1 MYREYKPNILLAPYI
16 ETYWA
21 TDESL
26 SGKQTLRILPDGGI
40 NVLFN
45 LAENEVDIIKPF
57 IPYII
62 GTKTT
67 FSNVVHERADRMIGV
82 RFRPCAISA
91 YTKVPVY
98 EFNNCRVDTSLFL
111 SLFADFNSER
121 LAEKE
126 DEIERLNYIEEY
138 LLGKLNCLNNI
149 DKQFIYVAEYIRM
162 TNGMVP
168 VNELLDKVYPFHAHH
183 HSAVHAELDAERL
196 AAGDEHGRVDLL
208 DFHLLDGND
217 AEDVQ

>member
-26 SGKQTLRILPDGGI
+26 SGRQTLRILPDGDI

-82 RFRPCAISA
+82 WKIQCKLPPKTKRFCPLVL
-91 YTKVPVY
+91 K
-98 EFNNCRVDTSLFL
+98 
-111 SLFADFNSER
+111 
-121 LAEKE
+121 
-126 DEIERLNYIEEY
+126 
-138 LLGKLNCLNNI
+138 
-149 DKQFIYVAEYIRM
+149 
-162 TNGMVP
+162 
-168 VNELLDKVYPFHAHH
+168 
-183 HSAVHAELDAERL
+183 
-196 AAGDEHGRVDLL
+196 
-208 DFHLLDGND
+208 
-217 AEDVQ
+217 

>member
-26 SGKQTLRILPDGGI
+26 SGRQTLRILPDGGI

-162 TNGMVP
+162 TMVWFP
-168 VNELLDKVYPFHAHH
+168 LINCWIRSV
-183 HSAVHAELDAERL
+183 
-196 AAGDEHGRVDLL
+196 
-208 DFHLLDGND
+208 
-217 AEDVQ
+217 

>member
-1 MYREYKPNILLAPYI
+1 
-16 ETYWA
+16 
-21 TDESL
+21 
-26 SGKQTLRILPDGGI
+26 
-40 NVLFN
+40 
-45 LAENEVDIIKPF
+45 
-57 IPYII
+57 
-62 GTKTT
+62 
-67 FSNVVHERADRMIGV
+67 MIGV

-168 VNELLDKVYPFHAHH
+168 VNKLLDKVCLSQRQFERQFKNLTGMTPKMFSSITRFSLSEKYLRLHPNESLFSVALDCGYYD
-183 HSAVHAELDAERL
+183 HS
-196 AAGDEHGRVDLL
+196 
-208 DFHLLDGND
+208 HLIREFKRFGGASPQALMSNLYTISPLFPYYLCTPKK
-217 AEDVQ
+217 V

>member
-26 SGKQTLRILPDGGI
+26 SGRQTLRILPDGGI

-91 YTKVPVY
+91 
-98 EFNNCRVDTSLFL
+98 
-111 SLFADFNSER
+111 
-121 LAEKE
+121 
-126 DEIERLNYIEEY
+126 
-138 LLGKLNCLNNI
+138 
-149 DKQFIYVAEYIRM
+149 
-162 TNGMVP
+162 
-168 VNELLDKVYPFHAHH
+168 
-183 HSAVHAELDAERL
+183 
-196 AAGDEHGRVDLL
+196 
-208 DFHLLDGND
+208 
-217 AEDVQ
+217 

>member
-26 SGKQTLRILPDGGI
+26 SGRQTLRILPDGGI

-67 FSNVVHERADRMIGV
+67 FSNVVHERAEPDDR
-82 RFRPCAISA
+82 CA
-91 YTKVPVY
+91 
-98 EFNNCRVDTSLFL
+98 L
-111 SLFADFNSER
+111 SSMCHLR
-121 LAEKE
+121 LHKSTC
-126 DEIERLNYIEEY
+126 I
-138 LLGKLNCLNNI
+138 
-149 DKQFIYVAEYIRM
+149 
-162 TNGMVP
+162 
-168 VNELLDKVYPFHAHH
+168 
-183 HSAVHAELDAERL
+183 
-196 AAGDEHGRVDLL
+196 
-208 DFHLLDGND
+208 
-217 AEDVQ
+217 